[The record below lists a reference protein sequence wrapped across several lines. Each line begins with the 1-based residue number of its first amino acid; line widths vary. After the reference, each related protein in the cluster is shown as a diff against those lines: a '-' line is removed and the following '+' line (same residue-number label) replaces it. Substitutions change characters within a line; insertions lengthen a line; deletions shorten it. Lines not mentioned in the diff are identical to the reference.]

1 MYIHFNFNVLCFQLM
16 NYLHSISKE
25 IFGYLLV
32 KKWATLFLL
41 FMALCSSIVAQET
54 PSPKKKNNFWRYF
67 GIKPLDD
74 TTSVQKDGLYFAPL
88 VFYSPDT
95 RWAFGAAG
103 AYVFHINDKKNSL
116 SQSRASNYRFA
127 VNYTQNQQ
135 SDFWSEWSVFTKA
148 ERYYLKGEFRV
159 RSFPDVFYGLG
170 NTTQLSDRE
179 EYAYNL
185 ISFKLLG
192 LKQLYR
198 YFFFGLD
205 YHFTRQYDFAYPKG
219 QITTLNLTGNN
230 GGTGSALGLASIY
243 DDRDNVMNP
252 YKGTYA
258 EVSSYLYRT
267 ALGGTYNFDVI
278 NAEFRKYFKIM
289 PKHIIAFQSKARIAS
304 GDVPLIDMSM
314 VGGDDLLRSYARN
327 RFRDKNMFGAQVEY
341 RFPVIWR
348 FGMTTFAGIGDVFN
362 RTTDL
367 NLKSLKYCLGGGL
380 RFLMNSAERLNVR
393 IDYGYGP
400 DGGQYYVSFAEAF

>member
-1 MYIHFNFNVLCFQLM
+1 MFEEK
-16 NYLHSISKE
+16 ISKRWT
-25 IFGYLLV
+25 ILTFILLIV
-32 KKWATLFLL
+32 GP
-41 FMALCSSIVAQET
+41 SIVAQEN
-54 PSPKKKNNFWRYF
+54 PSPRKKNSFWSYF
-67 GIKPLDD
+67 GIKPLGD

-116 SQSRASNYRFA
+116 SPSRASNYRFA

-170 NTTQLSDRE
+170 NTTKVNDKE

-185 ISFKLLG
+185 ISFKILG

-198 YFFFGLD
+198 YFFLGFD
-205 YHFTRQYDFAYPKG
+205 YHLTRQYDFAYPKG
-219 QITTLNLTGNN
+219 QINTLNLIGNT

-267 ALGGTYNFDVI
+267 ELGGTYNFDVI
-278 NAEFRKYFKIM
+278 NAEFRKYIM
-289 PKHIIAFQSKARIAS
+289 IKPKHIIAFQSKARIAT

-314 VGGDDLLRSYARN
+314 IGGDDLLRSYARN

-348 FGMTTFAGIGDVFN
+348 FGMTTFAGVGDVFN

-367 NLKSLKYCLGGGL
+367 NLNYLKYCLGGGL
-380 RFLMNSAERLNVR
+380 RFLMNSSERLNVR